1 MGGSYY
7 DPEEENHCISIL
19 CRCKT
24 SVKKYIQMSVYC
36 HVTCFCLLMG
46 GSSMTHSRRITDYLF
61 FPTTFDY
68 LTLFFFFFLTK
79 CCCWRDPVAPFS
91 CCYSILFVESCYSCW
106 LCITQSLVFVKMLK
120 GPCRERMSGENRLR
134 SSQ

>member
-68 LTLFFFFFLTK
+68 LT
-79 CCCWRDPVAPFS
+79 PFS

>member
-7 DPEEENHCISIL
+7 DPEEENHWISIL

-24 SVKKYIQMSVYC
+24 SVKKYIKMSVYC

-46 GSSMTHSRRITDYLF
+46 GSSMTHNRRITDYLS

-68 LTLFFFFFLTK
+68 LTLFFFFFLTNVGVGEI
-79 CCCWRDPVAPFS
+79 PLLHFLVA
-91 CCYSILFVESCYSCW
+91 ILFCLLKVAILVGFAYHNHWCLLKCSRDHVEKECQGR
-106 LCITQSLVFVKMLK
+106 IA
-120 GPCRERMSGENRLR
+120 
-134 SSQ
+134 